1 MSIGRPESQIG
12 AKMELRRK
20 KDEPKQQSYKA

>member
-1 MSIGRPESQIG
+1 MRTGRPDGQIG
-12 AKMELRRK
+12 TKMELRRK